1 MINYILLQIPQRI
14 GNPLLGIIL
23 PGIILA
29 LSFLLTLMLIRFIE
43 REQKK

>member
-1 MINYILLQIPQRI
+1 MINYILLQVSQRI